1 MRARLLSTLLFLT
14 GCAAVAAPTAPVEV
28 TRVVEVEVTRIVEVV
43 VTATPTAAP
52 VLLPTPT
59 PAPQLIPNGWQT
71 YELMSGTAV
80 VPFPP
85 NWSIE
90 NELPMAVTLT
100 NNGDIAQVVYAA
112 DTGRPTR
119 EDGPMEDMLRFIK
132 MGYADTANL
141 DTVRFIAEGTL
152 PEVGRE
158 NVFFIV
164 ERTDYVY
171 KDTRAEIQI
180 LVKEGERYALV
191 QAADV
196 STAVLPPDIQAV
208 AIQIAASI
216 HFQ

>member
-1 MRARLLSTLLFLT
+1 MAISA
-14 GCAAVAAPTAPVEV
+14 CAPAVVPPPVEV
-28 TRVVEVEVTRIVEVV
+28 TRVVEIPVEVTRIVEVV

-71 YELMSGTAV
+71 YELVSGTAI

-85 NWSIE
+85 NWSVE
-90 NELPMAVTLT
+90 NELPKAVTLT
-100 NNGDIAQVVYAA
+100 NNGDIAQVVYVA

-119 EDGPMEDMLRFIK
+119 EDGPIEDMLRFIK

-158 NVFFIV
+158 NVYFIV

-196 STAVLPPDIQAV
+196 STAVLPSDLLGL
-208 AIQIAASI
+208 AAQMADLI
-216 HFQ
+216 RFE

>member
-1 MRARLLSTLLFLT
+1 MALSA
-14 GCAAVAAPTAPVEV
+14 CAPAAVAPPVEVTRIVEIPVEV
-28 TRVVEVEVTRIVEVV
+28 TRVVEVV
-43 VTATPTAAP
+43 VTATPEPAP

-59 PAPQLIPNGWQT
+59 PAPQSFPDGWQT
-71 YELMSGTAV
+71 YELVSGTAI
-80 VPFPP
+80 VPYPP
-85 NWSIE
+85 AWRVE
-90 NELPMAVTLT
+90 NELPKAVTLV
-100 NNGDIAQVVYAA
+100 NSGDTTQVLYVA

-119 EDGPMEDMLRFIK
+119 EDGPMEDMLRVIK

-141 DTVRFIAEGTL
+141 DTVRFIGEGTL
-152 PEVGRE
+152 PEIGRE
-158 NVFFIV
+158 HVYFVV

-196 STAVLPPDIQAV
+196 STAVLPPEMLEI
-208 AIQIAASI
+208 AIQIAASL